1 MSKKPIKKIAVRTVG
16 APDIEL
22 AAELFAP
29 LFVKIHKR
37 NQNKYTAQ
45 QVALNVARSC

>member
-1 MSKKPIKKIAVRTVG
+1 MEKKLKKQLTVRTVG

-29 LFVKIHKR
+29 LLLKIHER
-37 NQNKYTAQ
+37 NQDANVVK
-45 QVALNVARSC
+45 VAMQNGGEK